1 MIELRT
7 LGALELT
14 SADNNAVGSV
24 LAQPR
29 RAALLCYLA
38 LATPRGFHRRDTLFA
53 LFWPEYDAEQARHAL
68 RQSVYFLRHA
78 LGAKAIVSRGDEELA
93 LAPDQVRCDVW
104 AFEAALDQGRPADA
118 LALYRGELLAGFH
131 ISAAP
136 DFERWLEEERSR
148 LRLRA
153 VEAGWA
159 LAAAREREGDAAG
172 AAEAARRAVAL
183 SPTDETAL
191 RRLILLLER
200 LGDRAAAV
208 RVYEAFAWR
217 LQGEYELEPSAE
229 TQALVARIRAE
240 PGESHAVLHHRS
252 GLSPAAREGDS
263 QTGVRV
269 AGSST
274 GPPPGAAA
282 VPRKQAGGLAPAW
295 LRPSRASWERVGMLV
310 ATLAAL
316 VAAGGAIR
324 NQLRPET
331 PEIRRLAV
339 LPLANLT
346 GDKRQEYFV
355 DGMHE
360 ALVTEL
366 SQIPELTV
374 ISRQST
380 LQYQETARSVPVIA
394 RELGVDAL
402 LEGSVFRAEDSVRIT
417 VQLIRPDPEEHL
429 WAGTYHG
436 ALRDAIA
443 LQREVARAVGRAIH
457 ARAAPEPYTR
467 LPASSVSPEAQEAY
481 LQGLYHLE
489 RQMVTMELTDSERL
503 EALRTAVA
511 YLENAVDLAPEWAAA
526 HAKLARAYHWIA
538 SNYEELAPKF
548 YPKSKTAALRALELD
563 PNDAQAH
570 ASLGFVL
577 FNHEWDWQGAERSIH
592 RALALDPN
600 SHQWIYALFLM
611 AAGRYDEAIIH
622 YRLAEER
629 NPLSTLLKRQL
640 AWAYSC
646 SGRHNEA
653 IAELEELRARL
664 GDSPDW
670 LRAEFGKEYLTKSKY
685 PEAISAL
692 ESAVTVSD
700 SNPWFLALLAHGY
713 ARAGRVGDARRLVP
727 WLEQRPGQGYAPD
740 LFDLYTALG
749 DTGRAIA
756 MVQSAFEQHSGD
768 ILYLRCATAYPALRN
783 RPQIR
788 EIMRRIGVPE

>member
-14 SADNNAVGSV
+14 SADSRAVGSV

-38 LATPRGFHRRDTLFA
+38 LAAPRGFHRRDTLFA
-53 LFWPEYDAEQARHAL
+53 LFWPEDDAEQARHAL
-68 RQSVYFLRHA
+68 RQSVYFLRRA
-78 LGAKAIVSRGDEELA
+78 LGATSIVSRGDEELA
-93 LAPDQVRCDVW
+93 LAPEQVRCDVW
-104 AFEAALDQGRPADA
+104 AFDEAVDQGRAADA

-136 DFERWLEEERSR
+136 DFEHWLDEERGR
-148 LRLRA
+148 LRQRA

-159 LAAAREREGDAAG
+159 LAEVREQDGDAHG
-172 AAEAARRAVAL
+172 AAEAARRAAAL

-191 RRLILLLER
+191 RRLILLLDR

-208 RVYEAFAWR
+208 RAYEAFAWK
-217 LQGEYELEPSAE
+217 LEEEYELEPSAE
-229 TQALVARIRAE
+229 TRTLVARIRAE
-240 PGESHAVLHHRS
+240 PNESDRDGNS
-252 GLSPAAREGDS
+252 KARM
-263 QTGVRV
+263 RV
-269 AGSST
+269 GGSST
-274 GPPPGAAA
+274 RPTPGPGAKLPAEGGGV
-282 VPRKQAGGLAPAW
+282 VPARLW
-295 LRPSRASWERVGMLV
+295 RSWASGKRVGILV
-310 ATLAAL
+310 TTLAAL
-316 VAAGGAIR
+316 VAAGWAIR
-324 NQLRPET
+324 NQLQPDA

-346 GDKRQEYFV
+346 GDQRQEYFV

-366 SQIPELTV
+366 SQIPDLTV

-380 LQYQETARSVPVIA
+380 VQYQGSDRSVPVIA

-417 VQLIRPDPEEHL
+417 VQLIRPDPEGHI

-443 LQREVARAVGRAIH
+443 LQGEVARAVGHAIH
-457 ARAAPEPYTR
+457 ARAAPEPHAR
-467 LPASSVSPEAQEAY
+467 LAAAVRPEAQEAY

-489 RQMVTMELTDSERL
+489 RQMITIELTRSDRL
-503 EALRTAVA
+503 EVLRTAVA
-511 YLENAVDLAPEWAAA
+511 SLENAVALAPEWAAA

-538 SNYEELAPKF
+538 SNYEELAAEF
-548 YPKSKTAALRALELD
+548 YVKSKTAALRALELD
-563 PNDAQAH
+563 PNEAQAH

-577 FNHEWDWQGAERSIH
+577 FNHEWNWEGAERSIQ
-592 RALALDPN
+592 RALALDSN

-611 AAGRYDEAIIH
+611 AAGRYDEATTH
-622 YRLAEER
+622 FQRAQER

-646 SGRHNEA
+646 AGRHDEA
-653 IAELEELRARL
+653 IAELQELQTRL

-670 LRAEFGKEYLTKSKY
+670 LRAAFGQEYLMKSMY
-685 PEAISAL
+685 PEAIAAL
-692 ESAVTVSD
+692 ESAVMVSD
-700 SNPWFLALLAHGY
+700 SNPWFVPLLAHGY
-713 ARAGRVGDARRLVP
+713 ARAGRMRDAHRLVP
-727 WLEQRPGQGYAPD
+727 RLDLRLGHWYAPD

-756 MVQSAFEQHSGD
+756 MVQSAFEHRSSS
-768 ILYLRCATAYPALRN
+768 ILYLRCATAYQALRN
-783 RPQIR
+783 KPQIR
-788 EIMRRIGVPE
+788 EIMRRIGMQE